1 MIKLTLLSQKESK
14 KLILVTGGAGFI
26 GTNFVFSL
34 INNKKY
40 QEKILVFDAL
50 TYSGNISNFDN
61 LKEKSLFEFFH
72 GDINNLKQIQSIF
85 EKFKPRVIVNFAA
98 ETHVDR
104 SIKDPDIFLKT
115 NVFGTFNLLRTSLEY
130 FNSLPEFS
138 KDDSTISQN
147 KFKFLQISTDEVY
160 GSLKEDDFQF
170 KEQDPYKPNSPYS
183 ASKASG
189 DHLVRAWTKTY
200 GLPAIVTNCSNNYGP
215 FQYPEKLIPLA
226 IQNCLSGK
234 KIPIYGKGDQ
244 IRDWLFVDDHCSALE
259 KIISKGIP
267 GENYNIG
274 GECEYRNI
282 DLVKLICRTL
292 DVMNI
297 KKHPSIK
304 KQHEELIS
312 FVPDRLGHD
321 HRYGVDITKI
331 KNDLNWQP
339 SISIEEG
346 MKRTVL
352 WYLENKNWVNNLR
365 TN

>member
-1 MIKLTLLSQKESK
+1 M
-14 KLILVTGGAGFI
+14 TGGAGFI
-26 GTNFVFSL
+26 GTNFVFKL
-34 INNKKY
+34 IKGEKF
-40 QEKILVFDAL
+40 QEKILVFDNL
-50 TYSGNISNFDN
+50 TYSGNLSNFDS
-61 LKEKSLFEFFH
+61 LKENSLFEFIQ
-72 GDINNLKQIQSIF
+72 GDVNNHKQVQSIF
-85 EKFKPRVIVNFAA
+85 RKFKPRVVVNFAA

-104 SIKDPDIFLKT
+104 SIEDPDIFIKT

-130 FNSLPEFS
+130 FHSLPKFS
-138 KDDSTISQN
+138 KDNSITSQN
-147 KFKFLQISTDEVY
+147 EFRFLQISTDEVY
-160 GSLKEDDFQF
+160 GSLKEDDSQF

-189 DHLVRAWTKTY
+189 DHFVRAWTKTY

-215 FQYPEKLIPLA
+215 FQYPEKLIPLT
-226 IQNCLSGK
+226 IQNCLFGK

-259 KIISKGIP
+259 KIISKGRP

-282 DLVKLICRTL
+282 DLVKLICDTL
-292 DVMNI
+292 DGMNI
-297 KKHPSIK
+297 KKHPSVK
-304 KQHEELIS
+304 KGYEELIS

-321 HRYGVDITKI
+321 YRYGVNIKKI

-352 WYLENKNWVNNLR
+352 WYLENTKWLNNLK
-365 TN
+365 TS

>member
-1 MIKLTLLSQKESK
+1 
-14 KLILVTGGAGFI
+14 V
-26 GTNFVFSL
+26 V
-34 INNKKY
+34 
-40 QEKILVFDAL
+40 
-50 TYSGNISNFDN
+50 
-61 LKEKSLFEFFH
+61 
-72 GDINNLKQIQSIF
+72 
-85 EKFKPRVIVNFAA
+85 VNFAA

-104 SIKDPDIFLKT
+104 SIEGPDIFIKT

-130 FNSLPEFS
+130 FHSLPKFS
-138 KDDSTISQN
+138 KDDSITSQN
-147 KFKFLQISTDEVY
+147 KFRFLQISTDEVY
-160 GSLKEDDFQF
+160 GSLKEDDSQF

-189 DHLVRAWTKTY
+189 DHFVRAWTKTY

-215 FQYPEKLIPLA
+215 FQYPEKLIPLT

-259 KIISKGIP
+259 KIISKGRL

-282 DLVKLICRTL
+282 DLVKLICSTL
-292 DVMNI
+292 DGMDI
-297 KKHPSIK
+297 KKHPSVK
-304 KQHEELIS
+304 KGYEELIS
-312 FVPDRLGHD
+312 FVPDRMGHD
-321 HRYGVDITKI
+321 YRYGVNIKKI

-346 MKRTVL
+346 IKRTVL
-352 WYLENKNWVNNLR
+352 WYLENTKWLNNLEIS
-365 TN
+365 